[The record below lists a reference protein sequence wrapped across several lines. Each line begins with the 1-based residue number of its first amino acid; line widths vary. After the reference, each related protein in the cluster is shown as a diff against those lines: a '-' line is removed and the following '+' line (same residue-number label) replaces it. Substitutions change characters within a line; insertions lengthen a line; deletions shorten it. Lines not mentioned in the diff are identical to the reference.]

1 MLKVSRYGRTTR
13 VRWLALLLLGSL
25 AWGATAEA
33 THRHGDQL
41 TARAFQLPATIL
53 SNSSIAPQTEVSKLD
68 PQGIRSSSS
77 GQCLI
82 CQLHQNLSAA
92 LFGPTLQI
100 AATNAL
106 RVTTKPAGISTLDS
120 LALLHQGRAPPSYL

>member
-25 AWGATAEA
+25 AWGAIAEA

-41 TARAFQLPATIL
+41 TARSLKSPTRTV
-53 SNSSIAPQTEVSKLD
+53 SNSSATAQTEAINSDTGGV
-68 PQGIRSSSS
+68 RSPKSTL
-77 GQCLI
+77 CPL

-100 AATNAL
+100 AAANAL
-106 RVTTKPAGISTLDS
+106 HITTGSAGISTLDS
-120 LALLHQGRAPPSYL
+120 LALLRQGRAPPSYL